1 MEGELPPVFDQPE
14 AAAWRAA
21 ASRVLKGADLIET
34 LVTRS
39 HDGIALGPLFVA
51 DLPSAPQPW
60 RDASRPVAILQ
71 RMEHPVPAEAH
82 RLAVIDLANGAT
94 GLTLVLAGASSG
106 RGFGVPPTGIAMA
119 LDGLDLEGTPFRCE
133 CPAFLEARTV
143 STLLG
148 ALAVRGRDLTVLD
161 IAIDPL
167 GDLARTGMVPRTV
180 RDLVVNDGT
189 QAMAASIA
197 AWLRDLRQYGLTTPA
212 LRADGRAH
220 HDAGASEA
228 QELAAVLATGVTYLR
243 ALEGE
248 GLDEARRAL
257 SFTLVADKDQCLTLA
272 KFRAFRRL
280 WARVEEACG
289 LRPTPIR
296 LHAETS
302 WRMLARTDAWGNLMR
317 NAIACSAAIMGGADS
332 ITILP
337 FTSALGL
344 PDEFARR
351 LARNTPLLLLQ
362 EAYLGRVADPAA
374 GAGGVEALTEALC
387 AEAWR
392 LFQDLERAGGLVMAL
407 QAGAWQ
413 ARIATARVDRRADLA
428 SGRTHLVG
436 VTAFKV
442 PDDREPSVVAPLPP
456 ASEPDLST
464 AAAVFSALRPER
476 DAADFESEATA

>member
-1 MEGELPPVFDQPE
+1 MEGALPPVFDQPE
-14 AAAWRAA
+14 AASWRAA
-21 ASRVLKGADLIET
+21 ASRVLKGADLIEA
-34 LVTRS
+34 LVSRS
-39 HDGIALGPLFVA
+39 HDGIALGPLFAA
-51 DLPSAPQPW
+51 DLPSGPQPW

-94 GLTLVLAGASSG
+94 GLTLVLAGASCG

-133 CPAFLEARTV
+133 CPTFLEARTV
-143 STLLG
+143 GTLLG

-167 GDLARTGMVPRTV
+167 GDMARTGMVPRIV
-180 RDLVVNDGT
+180 RDLGVEDGMH
-189 QAMAASIA
+189 AVMACIA

-212 LRADGRAH
+212 LRADGRPH

-243 ALEGE
+243 ALERE

-257 SFTLVADKDQCLTLA
+257 SFTLAADADQFLTLA

-289 LRPTPIR
+289 LRPAPIR

-302 WRMLARTDAWGNLMR
+302 WRMLSRRDAWSNLLR
-317 NAIACSAAIMGGADS
+317 NTIACGAALMGGADS
-332 ITILP
+332 ITVLP

-351 LARNTPLLLLQ
+351 LSRNTPLLLLQ
-362 EAYLGRVADPAA
+362 EAHIGRVADPGA
-374 GAGGVEALTEALC
+374 GAGSVEFITGALC

-392 LFQDLERAGGLVMAL
+392 LFQGLERAGGLATAL
-407 QAGAWQ
+407 QAGTWQ
-413 ARIATARVDRRADLA
+413 ASIGAVRAARRTDLA
-428 SGRTHLVG
+428 SGRTALVG
-436 VTAFKV
+436 VTSFKG
-442 PDDREPSVVAPLPP
+442 PAEREPSVVAPLPP
-456 ASEPDLST
+456 ASGPDVSN
-464 AAAVFSALRPER
+464 ASAVFSALRPER
-476 DAADFESEATA
+476 DAEEFESEATP